1 MSPFELRGN
10 LQQQK
15 AVHEVKDMV
24 DLQGPFFFPV
34 KLSIMTLTIVSKKK
48 IGKILKHAQV
58 IYTKVFLNGPRWRT
72 ICNMSLH
79 KWLPDGF
86 LWHLTSW
93 SLNFNC
99 ITSLNF
105 GCTWRSLKLEC
116 EWRKIKR
123 RRVHGW
129 K

>member
-58 IYTKVFLNGPRWRT
+58 IHTKVFLNGP
-72 ICNMSLH
+72 C
-79 KWLPDGF
+79 
-86 LWHLTSW
+86 
-93 SLNFNC
+93 
-99 ITSLNF
+99 
-105 GCTWRSLKLEC
+105 
-116 EWRKIKR
+116 
-123 RRVHGW
+123 
-129 K
+129 

>member
-58 IYTKVFLNGPRWRT
+58 IYTKVFLNGPR
-72 ICNMSLH
+72 
-79 KWLPDGF
+79 
-86 LWHLTSW
+86 
-93 SLNFNC
+93 
-99 ITSLNF
+99 
-105 GCTWRSLKLEC
+105 
-116 EWRKIKR
+116 
-123 RRVHGW
+123 
-129 K
+129 